1 MINLLEIEKALD
13 LLSTFQLSYPSNG
26 RLPLTNGLST
36 VPDSKVPD
44 GEDKINLKNLYEMS
58 GHKKSHGLVSIR
70 FLGVLAFFFFGVGVR
85 EMKNAITELYKN
97 LSYATLSSTNDSHFD
112 ATSEFISRL
121 SFSIKKS
128 TLANR
133 YREEIEDAEKAKE
146 IINKTTFVEL
156 PNPSEQEIVD
166 ELFKDLEHKKTKHS
180 HVESWLEDVETIEI
194 ETQAVNDEFSE
205 LKEEFDKVNNAAAEQ
220 KSQTDAIDL
229 IDDVLDEKKS
239 I

>member
-36 VPDSKVPD
+36 VPDSKMPD

-70 FLGVLAFFFFGVGVR
+70 FLGVLAFFFFWCWGKR
-85 EMKNAITELYKN
+85 
-97 LSYATLSSTNDSHFD
+97 
-112 ATSEFISRL
+112 
-121 SFSIKKS
+121 
-128 TLANR
+128 
-133 YREEIEDAEKAKE
+133 
-146 IINKTTFVEL
+146 
-156 PNPSEQEIVD
+156 
-166 ELFKDLEHKKTKHS
+166 
-180 HVESWLEDVETIEI
+180 
-194 ETQAVNDEFSE
+194 
-205 LKEEFDKVNNAAAEQ
+205 NNAAAEQ

>member
-1 MINLLEIEKALD
+1 M
-13 LLSTFQLSYPSNG
+13 
-26 RLPLTNGLST
+26 
-36 VPDSKVPD
+36 
-44 GEDKINLKNLYEMS
+44 
-58 GHKKSHGLVSIR
+58 
-70 FLGVLAFFFFGVGVR
+70 
-85 EMKNAITELYKN
+85 YKN

-180 HVESWLEDVETIEI
+180 HVES
-194 ETQAVNDEFSE
+194 
-205 LKEEFDKVNNAAAEQ
+205 
-220 KSQTDAIDL
+220 
-229 IDDVLDEKKS
+229 
-239 I
+239 